1 MLQSHRWS
9 FRDEGSGD
17 EDQCY
22 YIESDTS
29 LKDILSKDKEKII
42 TKHTVEAMLMINF
55 DTED

>member
-17 EDQCY
+17 KDQCY

-29 LKDILSKDKEKII
+29 LKDILSEDKEKNYYQA
-42 TKHTVEAMLMINF
+42 HSWSHAY
-55 DTED
+55 D